1 MGATMRSLAEDHKAG
16 WAGRIANALS
26 VLAILGVLAI
36 SGADVW
42 CYLGNP
48 NRYPIGAEMAGFL
61 YSSRGAF
68 WGLIGMTG
76 VLCGVGLIAPIWAK
90 TPRMRI
96 LIRAIVA
103 LVVVVGMVWLASTVE
118 R

>member
-1 MGATMRSLAEDHKAG
+1 
-16 WAGRIANALS
+16 
-26 VLAILGVLAI
+26 
-36 SGADVW
+36 
-42 CYLGNP
+42 
-48 NRYPIGAEMAGFL
+48 
-61 YSSRGAF
+61 
-68 WGLIGMTG
+68 MTG